1 MFEKRA
7 WDEAKAIV
15 ALERKVLAASQSRWR
30 LSFLSCYFYG
40 TEMMHCKTQT
50 LLSDFVAANSDRF
63 KKYSDGQW
71 CLYMNHVQEMH
82 HLSVWGTQV
91 ELRAIASLFQVTV
104 YMLTFSWQQNK
115 YMHVTLH
122 CHQHACINLDSPKL
136 EVPSNRTTPN
146 PPFWPWPRWTA
157 SRMSMPLRCH
167 QARGRRIFTLPLH
180 GSRRPPPRFFGWGR
194 RRVSH
199 TFVSSVLRRSRSV
212 VNEVHHPVLLTY
224 RFCDPTS

>member
-122 CHQHACINLDSPKL
+122 CLYQHACIKFGLIKVGSSQQQNQPQPTFLTL
-136 EVPSNRTTPN
+136 TTLN
-146 PPFWPWPRWTA
+146 
-157 SRMSMPLRCH
+157 C
-167 QARGRRIFTLPLH
+167 FT
-180 GSRRPPPRFFGWGR
+180 
-194 RRVSH
+194 
-199 TFVSSVLRRSRSV
+199 
-212 VNEVHHPVLLTY
+212 
-224 RFCDPTS
+224 